1 MQSNGG
7 LMRISLG
14 ARHPNQTL
22 LSGPAAGVIAGAELA
37 RVTRASHV
45 ITFDMGGTST
55 DISVIVEGRVLETTQ
70 GQIAGQ
76 DIGTPMLRVRTLG
89 AGGGTIAWIGKDGL
103 LKVGPQSAGSLPGP
117 ACYGRGGE
125 APTVTDAN
133 VVLGALGGDTVL
145 AGSLRLD
152 AARAEKA
159 IETVA
164 KPLGLDVLAGAA
176 GILRIVNTQMA
187 VDLRL
192 ALQEQGQDPRKFA
205 LVAFGGAGPLHAA
218 TLARS
223 VGIPTVLVPP
233 YPGLNCAMGMLQ
245 TSVRH
250 SYLRSEVG
258 VLSRFPTQRMNAL
271 FGELVEEALAE
282 AAEEGFARDAVKL
295 TRLLD
300 LRYPHQGYTL
310 PVPCPAVVADD
321 DKLALKS
328 AFDALHGQVYG
339 QSAPK
344 EDAEIVTFRLQAE
357 IDVPRLE
364 LPKLPTGDGNPERA
378 RKGER
383 KLFDIDAGR
392 FVTARIYDRARLL
405 AGDRID
411 GPAIIDQFDATTVV
425 LAGQTATVDPTAT
438 LIITVGAKP

>member
-1 MQSNGG
+1 
-7 LMRISLG
+7 
-14 ARHPNQTL
+14 
-22 LSGPAAGVIAGAELA
+22 
-37 RVTRASHV
+37 
-45 ITFDMGGTST
+45 
-55 DISVIVEGRVLETTQ
+55 
-70 GQIAGQ
+70 
-76 DIGTPMLRVRTLG
+76 
-89 AGGGTIAWIGKDGL
+89 
-103 LKVGPQSAGSLPGP
+103 
-117 ACYGRGGE
+117 
-125 APTVTDAN
+125 
-133 VVLGALGGDTVL
+133 
-145 AGSLRLD
+145 
-152 AARAEKA
+152 
-159 IETVA
+159 
-164 KPLGLDVLAGAA
+164 
-176 GILRIVNTQMA
+176 
-187 VDLRL
+187 
-192 ALQEQGQDPRKFA
+192 
-205 LVAFGGAGPLHAA
+205 
-218 TLARS
+218 
-223 VGIPTVLVPP
+223 
-233 YPGLNCAMGMLQ
+233 
-245 TSVRH
+245 
-250 SYLRSEVG
+250 
-258 VLSRFPTQRMNAL
+258 
-271 FGELVEEALAE
+271 LAE